1 MKNNFESKFIQ
12 NLIYS
17 NYGLRVKAEQI
28 EGELDDNFKLN
39 YDGKSYF
46 FKVYPANS
54 DLEFVT
60 FQSNLLSNLK
70 TFEKII
76 LFLATAGFIIHLVL
90 ILLNNKGYVDLSFFQ
105 GSLFVNPISAI
116 YTPFSFILI
125 YEAFLLI
132 YYLPRSFT
140 TSIAKQFEI
149 MSLILIR
156 KIFKDIPDVDLS
168 DNWILNEN
176 NLQLIYDLTGVL
188 IVFYLIYMF
197 KKLKENLPKLPVHQ
211 NLERFLGYKRLISLL
226 LIPTLIILCVFSF
239 IEWYGAVF
247 IGGENSPNID
257 YLFFVE
263 FFGILILVDVFI
275 LLISFQYTERY
286 SQLVRNTGFIIST
299 ILLRLSFNAVGLT
312 SIILLIS
319 GIVFG
324 LIILY
329 IYNKMERT
337 SLVT

>member
-1 MKNNFESKFIQ
+1 MTKKINVVFGKVFSDRN
-12 NLIYS
+12 
-17 NYGLRVKAEQI
+17 LRV
-28 EGELDDNFKLN
+28 
-39 YDGKSYF
+39 
-46 FKVYPANS
+46 
-54 DLEFVT
+54 
-60 FQSNLLSNLK
+60 
-70 TFEKII
+70 FEKLI
-76 LFLATAGFIIHLVL
+76 LFLATSGFIIHLLL
-90 ILLNNKGYVDLSFFQ
+90 ILLNNKGYVDLSFFND
-105 GSLFVNPISAI
+105 SLFVNPISAI

-156 KIFKDIPDVDLS
+156 KIFKDIPEVNLS

-188 IVFYLIYMF
+188 IVFYLIYLF
-197 KKLKENLPKLPVHQ
+197 KKLKDNLPQLPVHT
-211 NLERFLGYKRLISLL
+211 NLERFLGYKKLISLL
-226 LIPTLIILCVFSF
+226 LIPTLILLCVFSF
-239 IEWYGAVF
+239 LDWYGAVF

-319 GIVFG
+319 GIIFG

>member
-1 MKNNFESKFIQ
+1 MTEKINSVFE
-12 NLIYS
+12 
-17 NYGLRVKAEQI
+17 
-28 EGELDDNFKLN
+28 
-39 YDGKSYF
+39 
-46 FKVYPANS
+46 KVFS
-54 DLEFVT
+54 D
-60 FQSNLLSNLK
+60 SNLK

-90 ILLNNKGYVDLSFFQ
+90 ILLNNKGYLDLTFFQ
-105 GSLFVNPISAI
+105 DSLFVNPISAI

-239 IEWYGAVF
+239 TEWYGAVF
-247 IGGENSPNID
+247 IGGDSPNID

-299 ILLRLSFNAVGLT
+299 ILLRLSFNAIGLT

-319 GIVFG
+319 GIIFG

>member
-1 MKNNFESKFIQ
+1 MTEKINIVFGKVFSDR
-12 NLIYS
+12 NLRI
-17 NYGLRVKAEQI
+17 
-28 EGELDDNFKLN
+28 
-39 YDGKSYF
+39 
-46 FKVYPANS
+46 
-54 DLEFVT
+54 
-60 FQSNLLSNLK
+60 
-70 TFEKII
+70 FEKLI
-76 LFLATAGFIIHLVL
+76 LFLATSGFIIHLLL
-90 ILLNNKGYVDLSFFQ
+90 ILLNNKGYVDLSFFND
-105 GSLFVNPISAI
+105 SLFVNPISAI

-156 KIFKDIPDVDLS
+156 KIFKDIPEVNLS

-188 IVFYLIYMF
+188 IVFYLIYLF
-197 KKLKENLPKLPVHQ
+197 KKLKDNLPQLPVHT
-211 NLERFLGYKRLISLL
+211 NLERFLGYKKLISLL
-226 LIPTLIILCVFSF
+226 LIPTLILLCIFSF
-239 IEWYGAVF
+239 LDWYGAVF

-319 GIVFG
+319 GIIFG

>member
-1 MKNNFESKFIQ
+1 MTEKISIVF
-12 NLIYS
+12 
-17 NYGLRVKAEQI
+17 
-28 EGELDDNFKLN
+28 
-39 YDGKSYF
+39 GKVF
-46 FKVYPANS
+46 S
-54 DLEFVT
+54 D
-60 FQSNLLSNLK
+60 SNLK
-70 TFEKII
+70 VFEKLI

-90 ILLNNKGYVDLSFFQ
+90 ILLNNSGYIDLSFFND
-105 GSLFVNPISAI
+105 SLFVNPISAI

-156 KIFKDIPDVDLS
+156 KIFKDIPDVNLS

-188 IVFYLIYMF
+188 VVFYLIYLF
-197 KKLKENLPKLPVHQ
+197 KKLKENLPQLPVHT
-211 NLERFLGYKRLISLL
+211 NLERFLGYKKLISLL
-226 LIPTLIILCVFSF
+226 LIPTLILLCIFSF
-239 IEWYGAVF
+239 LDWYGAVF

-312 SIILLIS
+312 SITLLIS
-319 GIVFG
+319 GIIFG

>member
-1 MKNNFESKFIQ
+1 MTEKISIVF
-12 NLIYS
+12 
-17 NYGLRVKAEQI
+17 
-28 EGELDDNFKLN
+28 
-39 YDGKSYF
+39 GKIF
-46 FKVYPANS
+46 S
-54 DLEFVT
+54 D
-60 FQSNLLSNLK
+60 SNLK
-70 TFEKII
+70 VFEKLI

-90 ILLNNKGYVDLSFFQ
+90 ILLNNSGYIDLSFFND
-105 GSLFVNPISAI
+105 SLFVNPISAI

-156 KIFKDIPDVDLS
+156 KIFKDIPDVNLS

-188 IVFYLIYMF
+188 VVFYLIYLF
-197 KKLKENLPKLPVHQ
+197 KKLKENLPQLPVHT
-211 NLERFLGYKRLISLL
+211 NLERFLGYKKLISLL
-226 LIPTLIILCVFSF
+226 LIPTLIILCIFSF
-239 IEWYGAVF
+239 LDWYGAVF

-312 SIILLIS
+312 SVLLLIS
-319 GIVFG
+319 GIIFG